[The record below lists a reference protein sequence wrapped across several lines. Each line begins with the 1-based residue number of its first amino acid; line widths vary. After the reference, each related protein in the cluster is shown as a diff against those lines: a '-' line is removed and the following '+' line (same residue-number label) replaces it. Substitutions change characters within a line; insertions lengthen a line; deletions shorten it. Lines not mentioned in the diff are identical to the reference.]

1 MIGASAECVTPTTS
15 CGQIVLLAHLNHNF
29 LQHKIVP
36 HVFSATVTYQSIYC
50 RFHQLIE
57 RVRNLPRLGIP
68 CLNQTFNININL
80 LYIGSDNLPFL
91 GAYLQNGCIAVT
103 HHSAIVYNAL
113 SNPKV
118 RIISMHLMHPLILES
133 HQIQSPRPFE

>member
-91 GAYLQNGCIAVT
+91 GAYLQNGCIAVIAT
-103 HHSAIVYNAL
+103 RNDMLIPLPNANHS
-113 SNPKV
+113 
-118 RIISMHLMHPLILES
+118 LEFAE
-133 HQIQSPRPFE
+133 IQNTSYCVSGLFL